1 MRRGRRTG
9 TRVLAAAVAVV
20 TASAVLAGCT
30 SERPG
35 PEAAA
40 QALAS
45 ALASGDFSAVTF
57 DEADAASTAATRRA
71 AAYEALQP
79 HQPEVTV
86 DGVTVD
92 PEDEDVAAATL
103 AFSWDL
109 GVTERWEYTTHARL
123 VRGREGDPDTWLAAW
138 TSTLLAPDLSD
149 AEVLTVDRVA
159 AERGDVLGAG
169 GVTLIVDRPV
179 YRIGIDKT
187 LGDQA
192 AQQEGARSLAQA
204 LGMDPDA
211 FAARVEAAGPKAFVE
226 AIVVRENDPGYDVA
240 ALSGIPTARA
250 VRDSIPL
257 APTRA
262 FARQVLGVVGP
273 ATAELIDES
282 DGAVAAGDLTGL
294 SGLVRQYDARLRGTP
309 GLVVSA
315 TADGTDA
322 HRELFSAEPVPGD
335 PLHTTLDIGLQN
347 EADALLAGVG
357 PASAIVAMRP
367 STGDVLAVASGPG
380 GGGLS
385 TATLGQFAPGS
396 TFKVV
401 SSLALL
407 RSGATADTQVPCTP
421 TITVDGREF
430 SNFPGYPSSAL
441 GTVPLR
447 TAFANSCNTAFI
459 SQRDAAS
466 AQALVDAAG
475 SLGWGA
481 TGDLGFAAFLGS
493 VPSDSSGTDH
503 AASMIGQGR
512 VLASPLGM
520 ATVAA
525 SVAAGHT
532 VVPRVVTDE
541 DLGVAPTSTAAP
553 LTEAEATT
561 LHELMRGVVT
571 DGGATFLLD
580 VPGGEVAAKTGTA
593 EFEAD
598 GQVLKHV
605 WMLAI
610 QGDLAVAVFVAEGDY
625 GSTTAGPILEAYLR
639 AVNGG

>member
-1 MRRGRRTG
+1 MRRGRRAG
-9 TRVLAAAVAVV
+9 TRLLAAAVAMA

-30 SERPG
+30 PERPG

-40 QALAS
+40 RALAA
-45 ALASGDFSAVTF
+45 ALASGDFSAVAF
-57 DEADAASTAATRRA
+57 DEPDAASTATDRRA

-79 HQPEVTV
+79 SEPEVTV
-86 DGVTVD
+86 GDVTVD
-92 PEDEDVAAATL
+92 PEDDDSATATL

-109 GVTERWEYTTHARL
+109 GAAHPWEYETHARL
-123 VRGREGDPDTWLAAW
+123 TRGAKDDPDTWRASWA
-138 TSTLLAPDLSD
+138 SALLAPDLSD
-149 AEVLTVDRVA
+149 AEVLRVERVA
-159 AERGDVLGAG
+159 AERGEVLGAG

-192 AQQEGARSLAQA
+192 AQQTGARGLASA
-204 LGMDPDA
+204 LGIDPEA

-226 AIVVRENDPGYDVA
+226 AIVVRENDPAYDVT
-240 ALSGIPTARA
+240 ALSAFPTARA
-250 VRDSIPL
+250 LPDTLPL

-273 ATAELIDES
+273 ATAEIIDES

-309 GLVVSA
+309 GLVVTA
-315 TADGTDA
+315 TAEGSDA
-322 HRELFSAEPVPGD
+322 RRELSSAEPVAGD
-335 PLHTTLDIGLQN
+335 ALHTTLDVGLQT
-347 EADALLAGVG
+347 EADALLADVG
-357 PASAIVAMRP
+357 PASAIVALRP

-385 TATLGQFAPGS
+385 TATLGQYAPGS

-401 SSLALL
+401 SALALL
-407 RSGATADTQVPCTP
+407 RAGATADTEVPCTP

-430 SNFPGYPSSAL
+430 SNVPGYPSSAL
-441 GTVPLR
+441 GSVALR
-447 TAFANSCNTAFI
+447 TAFAHSCNTAFI

-481 TGDLGFAAFLGS
+481 DGDLGFAAFLGS
-493 VPSDSSGTDH
+493 VPADSTGTDH
-503 AASMIGQGR
+503 AATMIGQGR

-525 SVAAGHT
+525 SVGAGHT
-532 VVPRVVTDE
+532 VVPRLVTDD
-541 DLGVAPTSTAAP
+541 DLGLAPTSNAAP
-553 LTEAEATT
+553 LTEAEAAT

-571 DGGATFLLD
+571 DGSATLLLD
-580 VPGGEVAAKTGTA
+580 VPGDEVAAKTGTA
-593 EFEAD
+593 EFETD
-598 GQVLKHV
+598 GQVRNHA
-605 WMLAI
+605 WMIAI
-610 QGDLAVAVFVAEGDY
+610 QGDLAVAVFVEEGEF
-625 GSTTAGPILEAYLR
+625 GSTTAGPLLEAFLR
-639 AVNGG
+639 AANGG

>member
-1 MRRGRRTG
+1 M
-9 TRVLAAAVAVV
+9 AVV
-20 TASAVLAGCT
+20 TAAVVLAGCT

-45 ALASGDFSAVTF
+45 ALASGDFSAVVF
-57 DEADAASTAATRRA
+57 DQADAASTAAARRA

-86 DGVTVD
+86 GDVAVD
-92 PEDEDVAAATL
+92 PEDDDFATATL

-109 GVTERWEYTTHARL
+109 GVAEPWEYTTHARL
-123 VRGREGDPDTWLAAW
+123 ERGAQDDADTWRAAW
-138 TSTLLAPDLSD
+138 ASTLLAPDLSD
-149 AEVLTVDRVA
+149 VEVLGVERVA
-159 AERGDVLGAG
+159 TQRGEVLGAG

-192 AQQEGARSLAQA
+192 AQQEGARGLATA

-240 ALSGIPTARA
+240 ALAGFPAARA
-250 VRDSIPL
+250 LRDSIPL

-273 ATAELIDES
+273 ATAEIIDES
-282 DGAVAAGDLTGL
+282 DGAVAAGDLAGL

-309 GLVVSA
+309 GLVVAA
-315 TADGTDA
+315 TAEGTDA
-322 HRELFSAEPVPGD
+322 RRELFSVEPVAGQA
-335 PLHTTLDIGLQN
+335 LHTTLDVGLQN

-357 PASAIVAMRP
+357 PASAIVALRP
-367 STGDVLAVASGPG
+367 STGDVLAVSSGPG

-385 TATLGQFAPGS
+385 TATLGQYAPGS

-407 RSGATADTQVPCTP
+407 RSGATPDTPVPCTP
-421 TITVDGREF
+421 TITVDGRAF

-475 SLGWGA
+475 SLGWDA
-481 TGDLGFAAFLGS
+481 GDLGFPAFLGS
-493 VPSDSSGTDH
+493 VPSASTGTDH

-525 SVAAGHT
+525 SVAAGRT
-532 VVPRVVTDE
+532 
-541 DLGVAPTSTAAP
+541 VAPRIITDDELSTPPTSGAAP
-553 LTEAEATT
+553 LAEAEATT

-593 EFEAD
+593 EFETD
-598 GQVLKHV
+598 GRTLNHA
-605 WMLAI
+605 WMIAI
-610 QGDLAVAVFVAEGDY
+610 QGDLAVAVFVDEGEF
-625 GSTTAGPILEAYLR
+625 GSTTAGPILEAFLR
-639 AVNGG
+639 AANGG